1 MRNIEYDLSPERMER
16 VWARYRSRWEKIEEV
31 ERSRELER
39 KREEFRRKIDEKRAR
54 MGQMTDEEREDFL
67 FKLRYLRSDAADPE
81 ESFVNGSQGRRDGA
95 PETAEFEGSM
105 GKKQRMEDLSDA
117 DDAKNNM
124 KQKVR
129 DKERQEAKEKII
141 LEEMRREEKM
151 KRAYFEE
158 QMYGPG
164 REAREDQSSRSFRDP
179 FMGGGT
185 NRGQT
190 FGDKDPFS
198 SGMNREDPGDLGS
211 YARAWQQEREDP

>member
-1 MRNIEYDLSPERMER
+1 
-16 VWARYRSRWEKIEEV
+16 
-31 ERSRELER
+31 
-39 KREEFRRKIDEKRAR
+39 
-54 MGQMTDEEREDFL
+54 MG
-67 FKLRYLRSDAADPE
+67 
-81 ESFVNGSQGRRDGA
+81 
-95 PETAEFEGSM
+95 
-105 GKKQRMEDLSDA
+105 RMEDLSDA

-211 YARAWQQEREDP
+211 YARAWQQEREDPGARMNRDRMHSVKHGIQRKPRISFGEVLVYAIIISF